1 MAAYR
6 QNRMLEP
13 GERAPDFDLQDDHGR
28 TRSLRD
34 LVKSGPVLVA
44 FFKTDL
50 SGVPACLSVPRP
62 HPSRPG
68 RARAADIR
76 ASPRTAPRP
85 RANSPM
91 SSESPSRSCSTPMTA
106 AIRPAMHTLS
116 RTCRGDFLVEPDGV
130 ISWTM
135 EGFEKKA
142 LESLGAKAGVA
153 TFTERDQV
161 PVFKA
166 G

>member
-6 QNRMLEP
+6 QNRMLTP
-13 GERAPDFDLQDDHGR
+13 GERAPDFDLRDDHGH
-28 TRSLRD
+28 TRSLRE

-44 FFKTDL
+44 FFKTTCPVCQLAFPFLDRIHRGQPMPL
-50 SGVPACLSVPRP
+50 ISVFGVSQDDAEATREFTDEFGVAFPILFDTADTAYPASNAYGISHVP
-62 HPSRPG
+62 S
-68 RARAADIR
+68 
-76 ASPRTAPRP
+76 
-85 RANSPM
+85 M
-91 SSESPSRSCSTPMTA
+91 
-106 AIRPAMHTLS
+106 
-116 RTCRGDFLVEPDGV
+116 FLVEPDGV

-142 LESLGAKAGVA
+142 LETLGAKAGVA
-153 TFTERDQV
+153 TFTARDQV